1 MTKDEELP
9 LYTSV
14 DDELYA
20 ELSELEGQKVVFLEV
35 WEDSLEEAL
44 DPAAEQAAPSSFD
57 IDVYLADGAYFELY
71 SAMCFDD
78 LDGDPW
84 LGLDPTR
91 ERLTGLAKR
100 GATLDE
106 IAVDQDDQLVLV
118 LRYGHNQ
125 RLYLPAAA
133 WLLDEWDELPG

>member
-1 MTKDEELP
+1 
-9 LYTSV
+9 V

-20 ELSELEGQKVVFLEV
+20 ELSELEGQKVVLLEV

-44 DPAAEQAAPSSFD
+44 DPAAEQAAEQTAPSSFD
-57 IDVYLADGAYFELY
+57 IDIYLADGAYFELY

-78 LDGDPW
+78 LDGEPW
-84 LGLDPTR
+84 LGLDSVR

-118 LRYGHNQ
+118 LRYGQNQ
-125 RLYLPAAA
+125 RLYVPAAA

>member
-1 MTKDEELP
+1 MAKDEELP

-20 ELSELEGQKVVFLEV
+20 ELSELEGQQVVFLEV

-44 DPAAEQAAPSSFD
+44 DPTAEQDAPSSFD

-71 SAMCFDD
+71 SAMCFDN
-78 LDGDPW
+78 LDGEPW
-84 LGLDPTR
+84 QGLDPVR
-91 ERLTGLAKR
+91 ERLTDVGKR
-100 GATLDE
+100 GATLEE

-118 LRYGHNQ
+118 LRYGPSQ
-125 RLYLPAAA
+125 RLYVPAAA